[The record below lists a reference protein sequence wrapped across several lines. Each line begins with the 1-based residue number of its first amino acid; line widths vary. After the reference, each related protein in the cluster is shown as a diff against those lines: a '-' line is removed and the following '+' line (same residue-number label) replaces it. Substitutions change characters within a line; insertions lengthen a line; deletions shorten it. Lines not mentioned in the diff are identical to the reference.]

1 MALDDERKDTMK
13 DDSKKLLEKK
23 VRVGCDKNGKAKYK
37 SVYGRS
43 KKELDKKIKKLETEV
58 CDLPYY
64 YESYDTFKSWGE
76 RWYKHIR
83 IHGNK
88 GRKVGP
94 SQLRSYGGYPKH
106 FYEAIGEI
114 PINEITRNDIQNVI
128 DNLYVRNPNTG
139 KPAAKK
145 TLQDIKGT
153 ASKVFEYAIDCEVIN
168 KNPAKKVDIPADADV
183 KERRALTPDEIKM
196 IENTPN
202 RRGIDKEGNAA
213 DEFGMQVPAMIML
226 YAGLRRGEVIPLL
239 WSDVDLN
246 AGTINVNKAVD
257 VSSNLPVIKP
267 PKTKA
272 GYRKVFIHP
281 ILVKY
286 LKYLKKIRGKK
297 SELVCP
303 SLDGDMYTATS
314 WRVGWNCYMQDLDI
328 KYGSN
333 KKRKSKYDRFRTEK
347 TIDIFTPHCLRHT
360 FGSMLNAAGVNIKT
374 IQTQMGHADI
384 RTTMNRYVHDNEE
397 HCSNEMKKFFG
408 TAG

>member
-1 MALDDERKDTMK
+1 M
-13 DDSKKLLEKK
+13 
-23 VRVGCDKNGKAKYK
+23 
-37 SVYGRS
+37 
-43 KKELDKKIKKLETEV
+43 
-58 CDLPYY
+58 
-64 YESYDTFKSWGE
+64 
-76 RWYKHIR
+76 
-83 IHGNK
+83 
-88 GRKVGP
+88 
-94 SQLRSYGGYPKH
+94 
-106 FYEAIGEI
+106 
-114 PINEITRNDIQNVI
+114 
-128 DNLYVRNPNTG
+128 
-139 KPAAKK
+139 
-145 TLQDIKGT
+145 
-153 ASKVFEYAIDCEVIN
+153 
-168 KNPAKKVDIPADADV
+168 
-183 KERRALTPDEIKM
+183 
-196 IENTPN
+196 
-202 RRGIDKEGNAA
+202 
-213 DEFGMQVPAMIML
+213 
-226 YAGLRRGEVIPLL
+226 
-239 WSDVDLN
+239 DLN

-286 LKYLKKIRGKK
+286 LKNLKKIRAKK

-328 KYGSN
+328 KYGSD

-384 RTTMNRYVHDNEE
+384 RTTMNRYVHNDEE